1 MRCRLSRYLD
11 PMKVW
16 ELIARLEGVDPE
28 SDVVVRDG
36 EAHLVVEVVVLV
48 VDTSSTPRVILV
60 VGA

>member
-36 EAHLVVEVVVLV
+36 EAHLVVESVVPMAGAG
-48 VDTSSTPRVILV
+48 STPRVILV